1 MAEAPTVPRPGT
13 PDGERPLPEHV
24 TEPLLTLITQRS
36 LDADYE
42 HVAARRRARGQD
54 VDTHPVPR
62 RTAGLVLLVFG
73 LLVTVA
79 AVQTS
84 RNASA
89 NDASRESLIQQ
100 IDLRRQDVNQ
110 LQKQLDQEQSRVLS
124 LQTELNG
131 VATERQATQ
140 ARLERLQVRTG
151 FGAVSGPGVQVSV
164 NSAPG
169 SAGSEL
175 VRDSDLTLL
184 TDALWAAGAEA
195 ISVNGQRL
203 TVLSAFRNVGIGI
216 LLNSQPINPPYVFN
230 VVGQP
235 GHPARQPAL
244 QLDGGE
250 VVRAQGQPRV
260 PVRRPQR
267 WHDVSAG
274 RPGAAATVGGGRH
287 SGHRSHTHARGQRS
301 MIAALGLLVGV
312 VLGLIFTP
320 DVPAGLDPYLPIA
333 VVAALDAVFGALRA
347 YLEGI
352 FDDKV
357 FVVSFFSNVVIAAAI
372 VYLGDKLGVG
382 GQLSTGVIVVLGIR
396 IFSNVAQIRRYVFH
410 A

>member
-100 IDLRRQDVNQ
+100 VDLRRQDVNQ

-216 LLNSQPINPPYVFN
+216 LLNSQPINPPYVLN
-230 VVGQP
+230 VVGNP
-235 GHPARQPAL
+235 DTLPANLLSSSMGEKWYALKDSLGFRFDVHNGGTMSLPAAPEQRL
-244 QLDGGE
+244 RSAE
-250 VVRAQGQPRV
+250 VA
-260 PVRRPQR
+260 
-267 WHDVSAG
+267 
-274 RPGAAATVGGGRH
+274 
-287 SGHRSHTHARGQRS
+287 
-301 MIAALGLLVGV
+301 
-312 VLGLIFTP
+312 TP
-320 DVPAGLDPYLPIA
+320 DTGHT
-333 VVAALDAVFGALRA
+333 RTQ
-347 YLEGI
+347 
-352 FDDKV
+352 
-357 FVVSFFSNVVIAAAI
+357 
-372 VYLGDKLGVG
+372 GD
-382 GQLSTGVIVVLGIR
+382 S
-396 IFSNVAQIRRYVFH
+396 AP
-410 A
+410 